1 MKKKICS
8 FCKNEYSNKKKLHYC
23 SKCGHNV
30 TDNIEKSDIVIFF
43 SNFTYIIGLVFIII
57 STIPVIV
64 FQLTLAGISID
75 GETLNIGKNDI
86 IFSFFPVLLLLFGI
100 YLKSIAKDLCLKN
113 IKKKE

>member
-57 STIPVIV
+57 LTIPVIV

-75 GETLNIGKNDI
+75 GETLNIEKMI
-86 IFSFFPVLLLLFGI
+86 LYFHFSQYYFY
-100 YLKSIAKDLCLKN
+100 YLEFI
-113 IKKKE
+113 